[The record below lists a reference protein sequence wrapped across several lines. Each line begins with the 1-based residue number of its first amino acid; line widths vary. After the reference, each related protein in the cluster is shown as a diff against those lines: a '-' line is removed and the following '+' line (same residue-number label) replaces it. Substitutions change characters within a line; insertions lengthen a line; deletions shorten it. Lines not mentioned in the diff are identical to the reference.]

1 MGEVLWSDISRILTP
16 AFLALWVSFLL
27 DFRKPERITKALCF
41 FLIAVLIF
49 LNLLFLFLADD
60 RQIYVKSWPLTLT
73 LPYVLLLLLTT
84 VKKSFRSLFA
94 ILTVMFWG
102 CVVAM
107 IGVLAG
113 KILGYPWADPAVRV
127 ILFLLMLPLINYYKN
142 TYRAMIHLMK
152 KGWFILIIIP
162 VLLTASLYFLNTI
175 VSYDSSPA
183 LYLAAVLTGFL
194 GASIYAFLYVFFR
207 KLMMEQIYR
216 QHRDMLA
223 AQAEELEERARSS
236 AEVRQ
241 KLAIFRHDLKHY
253 INMISAQIE
262 NGNPRGALV
271 TLEDARSKFS
281 ETLSDNYERDDR

>member
-1 MGEVLWSDISRILTP
+1 
-16 AFLALWVSFLL
+16 
-27 DFRKPERITKALCF
+27 
-41 FLIAVLIF
+41 
-49 LNLLFLFLADD
+49 
-60 RQIYVKSWPLTLT
+60 
-73 LPYVLLLLLTT
+73 
-84 VKKSFRSLFA
+84 
-94 ILTVMFWG
+94 
-102 CVVAM
+102 M

-152 KGWFILIIIP
+152 KAGSYNNNSR
-162 VLLTASLYFLNTI
+162 LLTASLYFLNTI

-262 NGNPRGALV
+262 NGNPR
-271 TLEDARSKFS
+271 
-281 ETLSDNYERDDR
+281 ERL